1 MKGLFTVDGNLIN
14 LETPKEISTAFI
26 YACMK
31 FGNNTPDAD
40 SLELIK
46 QSSELILAS
55 SEPRA
60 VYKEFSIGIV
70 EDFGEIYIG
79 NPKNKL
85 AGRAAAK
92 HLDHCNKCVL
102 VAVTLGPQIDKLIR
116 RAQVTD
122 MAKAVA
128 LDACAS
134 SLIEDLCDQI
144 NQHLIE
150 KYHEKGMGVTTR
162 FSPGYGDLPLDAQVI
177 FSNLLEMEKKIGL
190 TQSREHLL
198 LPRKSITAIIG
209 VLPLGEYKDSQRIM
223 KSVKGDKPVACEI
236 CERKH
241 DCQFR
246 SNGGYCGMK

>member
-1 MKGLFTVDGNLIN
+1 MDGNLMKI
-14 LETPKEISTAFI
+14 EMPKEVSTAFI

-31 FGNNTPDAD
+31 FGSKSPDAN

-46 QSSELILAS
+46 ECSNIVLSS
-55 SEPRA
+55 SEPRV
-60 VYKEFSIGIV
+60 VYKEFAIGI
-70 EDFGEIYIG
+70 DPDSGEFYVG
-79 NPKNKL
+79 NLKNKL
-85 AGRAAAK
+85 VGKAVAK
-92 HLDHCNKCVL
+92 HFAHCTNCVL

-122 MAKAVA
+122 MAKAVT

-134 SLIEDLCDQI
+134 SLIEDICDRI

-150 KYHEKGMGVTTR
+150 EYHEKGMGMTTR
-162 FSPGYGDLPLDAQVI
+162 FSPGYGDLPLDTQII

-209 VLPLGEYKDSQRIM
+209 IFPLEEDKDNQQTSNVV
-223 KSVKGDKPVACEI
+223 KSDNSVACEI
-236 CERKH
+236 CERKNQ
-241 DCQFR
+241 CQFR
-246 SNGGYCGMK
+246 SNGGYCGIK

>member
-1 MKGLFTVDGNLIN
+1 MKGLFTVDGNLMKI
-14 LETPKEISTAFI
+14 EMPKEISTAFI

-31 FGNNTPDAD
+31 FGNHIPDAN

-46 QSSELILAS
+46 ESSELILAS
-55 SEPRA
+55 SEPHA
-60 VYKEFSIGIV
+60 VYKEFPIGIA
-70 EDFGEIYIG
+70 EDCGDLYIG

-85 AGRAAAK
+85 SGRAAAR
-92 HLDHCNKCVL
+92 HLEHCNNCVL

-144 NQHLIE
+144 NQHLTE
-150 KYHEKGMGVTTR
+150 EYHQKDMELTTR
-162 FSPGYGDLPLDAQVI
+162 FSPGYGDLPLEAQEI

-241 DCQFR
+241 HCQFR
-246 SNGGYCGMK
+246 SNGGYCGIK